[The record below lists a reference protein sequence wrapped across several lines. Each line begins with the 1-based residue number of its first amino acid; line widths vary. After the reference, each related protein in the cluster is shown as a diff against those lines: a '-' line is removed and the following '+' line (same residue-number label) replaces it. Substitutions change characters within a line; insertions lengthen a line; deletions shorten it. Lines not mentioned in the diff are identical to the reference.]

1 MPDQLFYFY
10 EPPSA
15 LEEIET
21 DIKMLKSEIINL
33 LAEVTG
39 SREGQK

>member
-21 DIKMLKSEIINL
+21 DNRHQDAEIGNYQP
-33 LAEVTG
+33 TG
-39 SREGQK
+39 RSDGQ